1 MIIDWKAVAGILGVL
16 LVALGASLVAPAGVA
31 LAYGEG
37 EWWGFAATALGSAA
51 GGGALWRAFKPEGE
65 IRVREGFAIVAL
77 AWLVLSLVGALPW
90 VMTGVLDGYSDAFF
104 EVMSGFTT
112 TGATILGGAT
122 TPAIEAVPNGFLF
135 WRSLTHWLG
144 GMGVVVLTIAVLP
157 LLGVGGM
164 QLFKAE
170 VPGPSADKLTPRVTE
185 TAKRLWAIYVA
196 LTAAEVVLLLPAM
209 SLFDAVNHAFATMA
223 TGGFSTENGS
233 VGQYG
238 SAYVDWVITVF
249 MVLAGMNFALHYRLL
264 HRDVEGVAKNEELR
278 VYGAILALATVLL
291 TLSLWAPTGDLLPHP
306 VTLDGEVVT
315 TELAAERA
323 EGGAVADEALT
334 RDDDRTGGED
344 IGGGAELGDDLAS
357 AESRGRT
364 VVRYDSFADALRYG
378 AFQAASIVTT
388 TGFGT
393 ADYELWPPLAVVVIF
408 ALFFVGGMAGSTGGG
423 VKVVRVLLILKNSF
437 RELRQLVHPQAI
449 LPIRL
454 DHRVVPE
461 GIVRNVLSFVVF
473 YVGLIGLGTLVMGFI
488 GLDLL
493 SAFSATFSCVGNV
506 GPAFGAMG
514 PTENYTHVPAVGK
527 WVLSLLMM
535 AGRLEIFTVLLLF
548 SPAFWKR

>member
-1 MIIDWKAVAGILGVL
+1 MIIDWKAIAGIMGVL
-16 LVALGASLVAPAGVA
+16 LGALGAALVVPALVG
-31 LAYGEG
+31 LIYGEP
-37 EWWGFAATALGSAA
+37 EWWGFGATALGSAA
-51 GGGALWRAFKPEGE
+51 VGGGLWWAFRPKEE
-65 IRVREGFAIVAL
+65 LRVREGFAIVAL
-77 AWLVLSLVGALPW
+77 AWFVLSLVGALPW
-90 VMTGVLDGYSDAFF
+90 TVTGVLDSYADAFF

-122 TPAIEAVPNGFLF
+122 TPQIEAVPNAFLF

-144 GMGVVVLTIAVLP
+144 GMGIIVLTIAVLP

-170 VPGPSADKLTPRVTE
+170 VPGPSADKLTPRVSE

-196 LTAAEVVLLLPAM
+196 LTAIEVVLLLPAM
-209 SLFDAVNHAFATMA
+209 SVFDAVNHAMATLA

-249 MVLAGMNFALHYRLL
+249 MVLAGMNFVLHYRLL
-264 HRDVEGVAKNEELR
+264 HRDWSATNNEELK
-278 VYGAILALATVLL
+278 VYFAFLGGSTLLL
-291 TLSLWAPTGDLLPHP
+291 TLVLWTPTGDVLPAP
-306 VTLDGEVVT
+306 VTLDAEVVT
-315 TELAAERA
+315 QEKVE
-323 EGGAVADEALT
+323 EVVADGATVGEAT
-334 RDDDRTGGED
+334 TTEPDRVGGEN
-344 IGGGAELGDDLAS
+344 IGGGAEAADALAS
-357 AESRGRT
+357 REERGRT
-364 VVRYDSFADALRYG
+364 VVRYDSFWDALRYG
-378 AFQAASIVTT
+378 AFQAAAIITT

-393 ADYELWPPLAVVVIF
+393 ADYEVWPPLALVVLF

-461 GIVRNVLSFVVF
+461 GIIRNVLSFIVF
-473 YVGLIGLGTLVMGFI
+473 YVGLIGLGTLLMGFL
-488 GLDLL
+488 GLDIW

-514 PTENYTHVPAVGK
+514 PTENYTHVPTAGK
-527 WVLSLLMM
+527 WILSILMM

-548 SPAFWKR
+548 TPGFWKR